1 MSKVTRDSKGRFV
14 SIRPDKDLAV
24 FASVGPGTCNAKNL
38 RIVMKGWELGG
49 NQKGRVIEF
58 VDGKYSTRDPEVY
71 TFLKWKEANPI
82 PFCKIKCIQ
91 EPVFEQKPVFEEEVE
106 EETEKETKR

>member
-14 SIRPDKDLAV
+14 SIRPDKDLAI

-38 RIVMKGWELGG
+38 RIVMKSWELGG
-49 NQKGRVIEF
+49 SQKGKVIEF

-71 TFLKWKEANPI
+71 KFLKWKEANPI

-91 EPVFEQKPVFEEEVE
+91 EPVFEEEVE
-106 EETEKETKR
+106 EETEKKQKDEGN

>member
-14 SIRPDKDLAV
+14 SIRPDKDLAI

-38 RIVMKGWELGG
+38 RIVMKSWELGG
-49 NQKGRVIEF
+49 SQKGKVIEF

-71 TFLKWKEANPI
+71 KFLKWKEANPI

-91 EPVFEQKPVFEEEVE
+91 EPVFEEEVE